1 MSTSNRLDL
10 ETLGSQP
17 LMPKNLPDHYT
28 YHVGEWTFPPHSQFK
43 PPTPNPNPQPS
54 TSTSQYWMTI

>member
-28 YHVGEWTFPPHSQFK
+28 YHVGEWTFPPHSQF
-43 PPTPNPNPQPS
+43 NPQPRHLN
-54 TSTSQYWMTI
+54 IG